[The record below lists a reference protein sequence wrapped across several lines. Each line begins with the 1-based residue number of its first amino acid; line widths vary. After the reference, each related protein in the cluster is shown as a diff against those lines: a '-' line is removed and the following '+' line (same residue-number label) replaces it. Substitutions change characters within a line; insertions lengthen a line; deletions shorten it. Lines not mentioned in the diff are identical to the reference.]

1 MRLCEPT
8 CARTGRSCWNLPR
21 RPWPA
26 PSTTEP
32 GRRAPASPWAV
43 GWKEAVSAARF
54 WQQKGSTST
63 REGLDSRPPKTRK
76 FHAGAKIVAGLPGRA
91 PSSHARQAQPSM
103 HHTPCYPRGLRHRAA
118 LMLPLSEPEG
128 KGDPSPTG
136 YLNAGTRLAVHL
148 NRGVR
153 NRKLMLVTAGQEP
166 D

>member
-1 MRLCEPT
+1 MRSHRKKLLELAQEALAGTKCYR
-8 CARTGRSCWNLPR
+8 AREEGACLTLGGRVERSCVC
-21 RPWPA
+21 RP
-26 PSTTEP
+26 
-32 GRRAPASPWAV
+32 V
-43 GWKEAVSAARF
+43 LAA
-54 WQQKGSTST
+54 KGSTST

-91 PSSHARQAQPSM
+91 PSSHARQAQPSI
-103 HHTPCYPRGLRHRAA
+103 HHTPCYPRGLRHGAA

-128 KGDPSPTG
+128 KGDPSPAG
-136 YLNAGTRLAVHL
+136 YLNAGTRVAVHL